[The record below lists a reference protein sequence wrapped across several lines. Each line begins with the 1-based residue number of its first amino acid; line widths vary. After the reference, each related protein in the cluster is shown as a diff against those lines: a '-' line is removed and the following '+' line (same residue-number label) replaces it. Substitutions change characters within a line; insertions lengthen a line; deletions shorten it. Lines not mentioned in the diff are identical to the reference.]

1 MVISN
6 ESITSH
12 SKLLYWGVITKGCYL
27 LLYWT
32 ALRTLSCSLI
42 NILQIFFL
50 FLFTMS
56 VCIPYLSGMRS
67 GGCFVRGRVICFF
80 MWVTEWFAGGFVW
93 DRVICR
99 GFHVGHSDLLGVSW
113 GAEWF
118 AWGFVRGRV
127 ICCGFCVGQS
137 DLLGVSWVTRVI
149 CWVFR
154 EGQSG
159 ECMFRSALVL
169 KPRIYFLF
177 HTYIR
182 WHFQ

>member
-67 GGCFVRGRVICFF
+67 GGCFVRGRVICLGFRVGQSDLPGVSCGTQWF
-80 MWVTEWFAGGFVW
+80 AGCFVRGRVICLGFREGQSDLLRVLCGTEWFAWGFMS
-93 DRVICR
+93 DK
-99 GFHVGHSDLLGVSW
+99 SDLLGVSW
-113 GAEWF
+113 GTE
-118 AWGFVRGRV
+118 
-127 ICCGFCVGQS
+127 
-137 DLLGVSWVTRVI
+137 
-149 CWVFR
+149 
-154 EGQSG
+154 
-159 ECMFRSALVL
+159 
-169 KPRIYFLF
+169 
-177 HTYIR
+177 
-182 WHFQ
+182 